1 MRLFAS
7 AVMTGGAVF
16 SPIAGFKMVK
26 ARTKKKRGEKAN
38 NLFIDFSLMLD
49 AIADSEPFGKKSI
62 LKFRNFYSKAAAC
75 VMIFAQEFFW
85 FTPLNIKLPRM
96 MIVVL
101 VNKIS
106 NLFSGHSSKKPM
118 HKIV

>member
-16 SPIAGFKMVK
+16 FPVAGFKMVK
-26 ARTKKKRGEKAN
+26 ARTKKKKGEKAN

-62 LKFRNFYSKAAAC
+62 LKFR
-75 VMIFAQEFFW
+75 EFLQQGRCMRNDLR
-85 FTPLNIKLPRM
+85 TGIPLVYTIKQ
-96 MIVVL
+96 
-101 VNKIS
+101 
-106 NLFSGHSSKKPM
+106 
-118 HKIV
+118 